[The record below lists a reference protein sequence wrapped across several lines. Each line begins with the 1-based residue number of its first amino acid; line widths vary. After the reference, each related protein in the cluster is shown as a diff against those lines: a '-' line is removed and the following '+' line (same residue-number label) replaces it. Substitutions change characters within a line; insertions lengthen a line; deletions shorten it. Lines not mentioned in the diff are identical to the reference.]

1 MQLSMYQASVVSFAN
16 VLSNLL
22 VVLKKGE
29 TYAISKKIDPAVLV
43 NARLAPDMFALARQ
57 VQIASDQSKGCV
69 SRLAGIEPPKFEDN
83 EQTFAELYTRIEK
96 TIAYIQSIKPAQLEG
111 SDTRSIELKQRDRT
125 RNFTGLGYLFDY
137 VYPNFY
143 FHVTT
148 AYDILRHN
156 GVDIGKGDFMGHPE
170 GVKRS

>member
-1 MQLSMYQASVVSFAN
+1 MKISMYQASVVSFAN

-22 VVLKKGE
+22 AVLKKGE
-29 TYAISKKIDPAVLV
+29 AHAVAKKIEPAVFV
-43 NARLAPDMFALARQ
+43 NARLAPDMFPLARQ

-69 SRLAGIEPPKFEDN
+69 SRLAGLEPPKYEDN
-83 EQTFAELYTRIEK
+83 EQTFAELYARLEK

-111 SDTRSIELKQRDRT
+111 SDERTIELKQRDRT
-125 RNFTGLGYLFDY
+125 RTFTGLGYLLDY
-137 VYPNFY
+137 TYPNFY

-148 AYDILRHN
+148 AYAILRHN
-156 GVDIGKGDFMGHPE
+156 GVEIGKGDFMGNPE